1 MPKKQLRTVKK
12 SSATGRLSRDA
23 VRSAVIS
30 VRDAN
35 PSQARTSGGGRDQTG
50 RGPGASN
57 GSGKS

>member
-12 SSATGRLSRDA
+12 SNETGRLSRDA

-30 VRDAN
+30 VRDGS
-35 PSQARTSGGGRDQTG
+35 PLQTRNSESSRHQTD
-50 RGPGASN
+50 RGPSTSN